1 MFISKMNIENEF
13 LAYIS
18 EAIQE
23 KYDVSSSVADNIVRN
38 SQISKMIYSS
48 PDFVM
53 HYDVEDWA
61 DELMSNVM
69 AR

>member
-1 MFISKMNIENEF
+1 MFISKMNIESEF
-13 LAYIS
+13 LAYVS

-23 KYDVSSSVADNIVRN
+23 KYNVSSSVADNIVKN
-38 SQISKMIYSS
+38 SKISKMIYSS

-53 HYDVEDWA
+53 HYDVDDWA
-61 DELMSNVM
+61 DELMSDIM

>member
-48 PDFVM
+48 PDFVI